1 MGTEQRNSFYKLR
14 SKIWECVDSV
24 WLLVFL
30 PLRVASR
37 RERRSLTLLFSHSGS
52 TASKEERMRR
62 PTTRVEQSACLL
74 YTKAYIPSFLA
85 LSLSLS
91 SSSSSSYHSS
101 PQFPCIY
108 QVDPSRPDASSR
120 VRLGFTKREKEKLKK
135 TRKDKRNI
143 ARGAVCS
150 GGGYQKKEK
159 KKKKRV
165 ERGGGNCRIKG
176 NEDGAVSEHN
186 NLWLLAFP
194 PFRLSICLSACVSL
208 AFSRSVPARKA
219 RPRIRPF
226 LLVYR
231 TQCLSCLTIRQQATQ
246 RRIRRLSLFLFIPL
260 RCLRREKDWHGM
272 IQVDDG

>member
-1 MGTEQRNSFYKLR
+1 MGMRRLGLAFSLFTSTSRVTKRTSLTHSTLFALWFDGFKRGENEATDDSSRA
-14 SKIWECVDSV
+14 EC
-24 WLLVFL
+24 L
-30 PLRVASR
+30 PLIYQ
-37 RERRSLTLLFSHSGS
+37 SLYSLLLGS
-52 TASKEERMRR
+52 
-62 PTTRVEQSACLL
+62 
-74 YTKAYIPSFLA
+74 

-150 GGGYQKKEK
+150 GGGYQKKEKK

-246 RRIRRLSLFLFIPL
+246 RRIRRLYLFIPL
-260 RCLRREKDWHGM
+260 RCLRRERKTGTE
-272 IQVDDG
+272 